1 MSFEMNRSLHDDCRL
16 AFCWRSACC
25 EGHLIEKEIGP
36 FSHWPI
42 SFPSLSGLLQLYLG
56 DIFPELL
63 WVTESL
69 NSNSSQKIQKI
80 TEKSSKSITKTQREC
95 SAGGVNSLR
104 SRLCSLR
111 VRMAGTK
118 STVHSEPT
126 VVGTRSESN

>member
-1 MSFEMNRSLHDDCRL
+1 MSFEMNRSLHDDCQL

-69 NSNSSQKIQKI
+69 NSNTASACGSCGD
-80 TEKSSKSITKTQREC
+80 ETKQTF
-95 SAGGVNSLR
+95 
-104 SRLCSLR
+104 
-111 VRMAGTK
+111 T
-118 STVHSEPT
+118 
-126 VVGTRSESN
+126 